1 MIAAHIHLGK
11 EATKE
16 SNALDDGTVPSPP
29 SPSSAPLDPS
39 FLELGVSFEDD
50 LSRSSGVNLDKS
62 SITCSTKPNPPHTL
76 VAPTTMSTPSL
87 ILSDMK
93 RMHEISALVT
103 PVKHIVH
110 TGKR

>member
-1 MIAAHIHLGK
+1 MGK
-11 EATKE
+11 EATNE
-16 SNALDDGTVPSPP
+16 SNALDDGTAP

-39 FLELGVSFEDD
+39 FLELGVSFEAFFEDD
-50 LSRSSGVNLDKS
+50 VSRSNGVNLDKS
-62 SITCSTKPNPPHTL
+62 SMTCSTKPNPPHTL
-76 VAPTTMSTPSL
+76 VAPTTMSTPSR

>member
-16 SNALDDGTVPSPP
+16 SNALDDGTSP